1 MRSKASIFLIVILFC
16 FTSNGQD
23 SSCVDHELGK
33 IEFGK
38 NSAAL
43 TAAAE
48 LKLDSLIV
56 YINNQ
61 ITCEVLITSQF
72 KDFCDKCGVLSW
84 NRTKAVIHYLIKKGI
99 PEDRFRSNSSIGA
112 TIDYV
117 TLKLTTLPLTNH
129 SSPRSNIKRKSF

>member
-1 MRSKASIFLIVILFC
+1 MRSKTTIFLIVILFC
-16 FTSNGQD
+16 FTSNAQD
-23 SSCVDHELGK
+23 SLCIDHELGK
-33 IEFGK
+33 IEFK
-38 NSAAL
+38 RNRATLTDAAK
-43 TAAAE
+43 
-48 LKLDSLIV
+48 LKLDSLII

-61 ITCEVLITSQF
+61 VTCEVLITSQF
-72 KDFCDKCGVLSW
+72 KDFCDKCGALSW

-117 TLKLTTLPLTNH
+117 TLKLTALSLTNQ

>member
-1 MRSKASIFLIVILFC
+1 MRPKVSTFLIAILFC
-16 FTSNGQD
+16 VTSNGQD
-23 SSCVDHELGK
+23 SLCLDHELGK
-33 IEFGK
+33 IQFRK
-38 NSAAL
+38 NSTTL
-43 TAAAE
+43 TAAAK

-61 ITCEVLITSQF
+61 ATCKVLITSQF

-112 TIDYV
+112 TIDHL
-117 TLKLTTLPLTNH
+117 TLKLTALPLTNH

>member
-1 MRSKASIFLIVILFC
+1 MRSKTTIFLIAILFC
-16 FTSNGQD
+16 FTSNAQD
-23 SSCVDHELGK
+23 SLCIDHELGK

-43 TAAAE
+43 TAAAK
-48 LKLDSLIV
+48 LKLDSLII

-61 ITCEVLITSQF
+61 VTCEVLITSQF

-99 PEDRFRSNSSIGA
+99 SEERFRTYSWIGRPV
-112 TIDYV
+112 DYI
-117 TLKLTTLPLTNH
+117 TLKLTTLPLTNPSLPH
-129 SSPRSNIKRKSF
+129 PNVKRKNF